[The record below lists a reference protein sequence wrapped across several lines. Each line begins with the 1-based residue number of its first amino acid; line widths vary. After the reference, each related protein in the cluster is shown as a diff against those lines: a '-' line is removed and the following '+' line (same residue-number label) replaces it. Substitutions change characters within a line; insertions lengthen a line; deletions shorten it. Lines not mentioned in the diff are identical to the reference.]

1 MRGQPLEEEIG
12 QGRQTEPVPSEGE
25 LQFRRLLEKL
35 PAGAY
40 TCDPEGL
47 ITYFNQRAVQLW
59 GRAPRLNDPVDR
71 YCGSF
76 RLFSPD
82 GPPITHD
89 QCWMAQAL
97 KMDKEYNKREIVIE
111 RPDGRRLTALAHAN
125 PIHDESGRLIGAVN
139 VLVDISDRKRAE
151 EQLLFQ
157 AHLLEQVQAAVIATD
172 MHGTVTHWNEYAERL
187 YGWSREETL
196 GRSIMELTVG
206 AGEEVELFREIMERV
221 RAGETWEGEFEV
233 RRKDGSTFPAH
244 VTDSLI
250 RDAEGSAVGIVGVST
265 DITERKRAEE
275 ALRQSEERFRAFFET
290 AAVGAAHADP
300 ATGRLLRVNDKLCR
314 FLGYGRDELLSMT
327 FSDITHPDDRAPD
340 REGFSRLL
348 RDEIREYITEKRYLR
363 KDGRVVWALLAVA
376 LVRGRNGEPLQ
387 TVATTQDITERK
399 RAEQERKRLEES
411 LREIREAERRRIA
424 RDLHDIVLQDL
435 MGSLQGMQAAQVESS
450 GAGLEQEIAALRRA
464 VGSLRNAIYDLR
476 LEKEQPFVRAVES
489 LVELNRQLTPE
500 REIGLTVRDGFPPE
514 LPEGADVELL
524 RVLQEALVNARRHS
538 AALRVEVI
546 LSAERR
552 RMRAEVADDGRGFD
566 PASVREGLGISG
578 MRERASALGGWLEI
592 ESEPGKGT
600 SVKVETPL

>member
-1 MRGQPLEEEIG
+1 VSLTEESRARRRE
-12 QGRQTEPVPSEGE
+12 EPHDGE
-25 LQFRRLLEKL
+25 LQFRQLLEKL

-40 TCDPEGL
+40 TCDPRGL
-47 ITYFNQRAVQLW
+47 ITYFNQQAVQLW
-59 GRAPRLNDPVDR
+59 GRAPRLSDPVDR
-71 YCGSF
+71 FCGSF

-82 GPPITHD
+82 GSPIAHD
-89 QCWMAQAL
+89 QCWMALAL
-97 KMDKEYNKREIVIE
+97 KMDQEYNGREIVIE
-111 RPDGRRLTALAHAN
+111 RPDGQRLTALAHAN

-139 VLVDISDRKRAE
+139 ILVDISGRKRVE

-172 MHGTVTHWNEYAERL
+172 MRGLITHWNEHAAKL
-187 YGWSREETL
+187 YGWSSEVAV
-196 GRSIMELTVG
+196 GRNIMELTVG
-206 AGEEVELFREIMERV
+206 PEEGGLAEEIMRRV
-221 RAGETWEGEFEV
+221 LAGETWEGEFEV

-244 VTDSLI
+244 VTDYLI
-250 RDAEGSAVGIVGVST
+250 RDAEGRAMGIVGVST

-290 AAVGAAHADP
+290 AAVGAAQADP

-327 FSDITHPDDRAPD
+327 FLDITHPDDRALG
-340 REGFSRLL
+340 REGLSRLL
-348 RDEIREYITEKRYLR
+348 RDEIREYVTEKRYLR
-363 KDGRVVWALLAVA
+363 KDGRVVWTLLAVA
-376 LVRGRNGEPLQ
+376 LVRGRDGEPLH
-387 TVATTQDITERK
+387 TVATTQDITQRK

-435 MGSLQGMQAAQVESS
+435 MGTLQGMQAAQVESS
-450 GAGLEQEIAALRRA
+450 SAGLEQEIAALRRA

-476 LEKEQPFVRAVES
+476 LEKKQPFVRAVES

-500 REIGLTVRDGFPPE
+500 REIKLTIRDGFPPE
-514 LPEGADVELL
+514 LPDGADVELL

-552 RMRAEVADDGRGFD
+552 RMRTEVADDGRGFD
-566 PASVREGLGISG
+566 PAFVREGLGISG

-600 SVKVETPL
+600 SVRVEIPF